1 MGRGCS
7 VQAIGQMLMRGSLSG
22 VSVISHITGCFE
34 DSDPKVRECAAHAF
48 GHMGEEASK
57 VAYLLH
63 GLSEEDE
70 SQPVR
75 DAAKNSVLVR
85 PRSRRNVITCTV
97 SNGIVRRDPTSISFL
112 YVLCLQAHLY
122 RAWPKTAF
130 ETELAVNRHL
140 VSVCLVIRYSVGC
153 VQCTYHDT
161 QH

>member
-1 MGRGCS
+1 MGITQDVPVKIRDAGFAEAVALATKGLSSESPLYRGCS

-75 DAAKNSVLVR
+75 DAAKNSVRKLTTR
-85 PRSRRNVITCTV
+85 GIFHEKVITRPSTEQAKRDHMHCFKRYCSKG
-97 SNGIVRRDPTSISFL
+97 SN
-112 YVLCLQAHLY
+112 
-122 RAWPKTAF
+122 
-130 ETELAVNRHL
+130 
-140 VSVCLVIRYSVGC
+140 
-153 VQCTYHDT
+153 
-161 QH
+161 